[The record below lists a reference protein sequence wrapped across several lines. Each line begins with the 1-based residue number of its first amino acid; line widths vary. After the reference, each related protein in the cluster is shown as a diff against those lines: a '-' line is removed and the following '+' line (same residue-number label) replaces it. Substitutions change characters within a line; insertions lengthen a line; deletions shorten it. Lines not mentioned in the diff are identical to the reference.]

1 MKLKH
6 TRFQKFVEFITIVL
20 VFAMWGY
27 LIMSW
32 NALPNEIP
40 GHYNAVGVVDRW
52 GSKNELLIMPI
63 IITILYALLT
73 VVSLF
78 PSIWNVP
85 TKTTE
90 ENIEFVY
97 INLKT
102 MLILIKMELVITF
115 TYMMYCSVKMQ
126 SLGPWFLPLELII
139 IFGTIIY
146 FIIKVYRKN
155 PNTM

>member
-6 TRFQKFVEFITIVL
+6 TKFQKFIEFLTIIL

-32 NALPNEIP
+32 NALHNEIP
-40 GHYNAVGVVDRW
+40 GHYNAAGVVDRW

-63 IITILYALLT
+63 IITVLYVLLT
-73 VVSLF
+73 TVSFF

-85 TKTTE
+85 TKTIE

-102 MLILIKMELVITF
+102 MLILIKMEIVITF

-146 FIIKVYRKN
+146 YIIKVYRKN
-155 PNTM
+155 PNNM

>member
-1 MKLKH
+1 MKLKY
-6 TRFQKFVEFITIVL
+6 TKFQKFIEFLTIVL
-20 VFAMWGY
+20 VFALWGY

-32 NALPNEIP
+32 NALPNEVP
-40 GHYNAVGVVDRW
+40 GHYNAAGVVDRW

-73 VVSLF
+73 AVSFF

-102 MLILIKMELVITF
+102 MLILIKMEIVITF
-115 TYMMYCSVKMQ
+115 TYMMYCSVKML

-146 FIIKVYRKN
+146 YIIKVCRNKT
-155 PNTM
+155 NTM

>member
-6 TRFQKFVEFITIVL
+6 TKFQKFIEFLTIIL

-32 NALPNEIP
+32 STLPNQIP
-40 GHYNAVGVVDRW
+40 GHYNAAGVVDRW

-63 IITILYALLT
+63 IITVLYALLT
-73 VVSLF
+73 AVSFF

-102 MLILIKMELVITF
+102 MLILIKMEIVITF

-126 SLGPWFLPLELII
+126 PLGPWFLPLELII

-146 FIIKVYRKN
+146 YIIKVYRKN